1 MISPVEFLK
10 ELIAVQSFSREE
22 DGTADLIYSVF
33 EREEFKPRRYKN
45 NVWAVADGYDSS
57 RPTLLL
63 NSHHDTVKPSP
74 NYTRNPFEPIVD
86 NGRLYGLGSNDAGA
100 SAVTLTALFAEMRNV
115 ALPFNLI
122 LALTAEEEVTGEN
135 GMRAFLPHLKEQGI
149 EITMALVGEPTG
161 MQPAVAE
168 RGLVVLDCVS
178 RGIAGHAARKDG
190 VNAIYKAIEDIQRLR
205 TFTFE
210 RRSEILGPISVQ
222 TTMIQSGSQHNVVP
236 DECRWVVDVRTT
248 DVYTNEETV
257 RILQSAISSEATPRS
272 TRVRASVV
280 ASDHPLVKAAL
291 EMRKTPFVSPTTSD
305 MSQMHA
311 FPSLKMG
318 PGESSRSH
326 TADEFIELSEI
337 ENAITDYKNYLINLS
352 KYY

>member
-22 DGTADLIYSVF
+22 DGTAGLIYSVF
-33 EREEFKPRRYKN
+33 EREGFKPRRYKN

-161 MQPAVAE
+161 MRPAVAE